1 MNNITLNKVLS
12 ASFLKDEINKLYD
25 EGMPEGMKI
34 GIESVDNIFRLDTGM
49 VAIISGIPNYGKSE
63 YIDFVNVRLNERYG
77 HKTVYF
83 SPENMPVKLHLAKLI
98 RKIGNKRFEAFSKE
112 EVNKYADYII
122 ENFFFLNMGMVNTL
136 DDILSSTEDLIAS
149 EGIKVLVID
158 AYNTLEDS
166 RPNNLTET
174 EYVSQV
180 MMKLQKFAKRH
191 DILIEMVVHPKKMQ
205 SDSDGNTMIP
215 GRYDLNGS
223 ANFANKSD
231 YIIVVHRDFE
241 ANTTIIKCDKC
252 KFSNYGQIGY
262 TEVKYDVPSGNY
274 KEMVYTDEME
284 ELNASVESAFSNQ
297 IMMGQTMKDKLS
309 TIDKKNVLDVSVSFF
324 EHNMVKKGKVINLY
338 EYLTDENGDYKSAYQ
353 NVVDYIRSG
362 KDDDEIKQ
370 RKSESKVPSVTV
382 SCVCGQS
389 KDDIEKQNSLIC
401 IDIDKKDNLMI
412 IDKVPEILKSIRNV
426 AYFNKSISGNGYF
439 AIIPIRDRR
448 KFKLHFN
455 ALRRTFEQFGITID
469 KSCSNINR
477 LRYYSYPDEDTYINP
492 YADVYT
498 DVFEVPKKI
507 DKEYGEVNINDK
519 RIDDM
524 LQYVKD
530 HKLDITETYGD
541 WIKVAISIANTFGDG
556 GIGLF
561 VRFCENNKNFD
572 ETECREK
579 YMQFIDTE
587 YDYTIGTLFYI
598 FEEYKKKKEK

>member
-1 MNNITLNKVLS
+1 MNNITLNRVLS
-12 ASFLKDEINKLYD
+12 ASYLKDEINKLYD
-25 EGMPEGMKI
+25 EGMPEGMRI
-34 GIESVDNIFRLDTGM
+34 GIESIDNIFRLDTGM
-49 VAIISGIPNYGKSE
+49 VAIITGIPNYGKSE
-63 YIDFVNVRLNERYG
+63 YIDFINIRLNERYK
-77 HKTVYF
+77 HKVVYF
-83 SPENMPVKLHLAKLI
+83 SPENMPVKLHLSKLI
-98 RKIGNKRFEAFSKE
+98 RKIVNKRFEDCSKE

-136 DDILSSTEDLIAS
+136 DDILSCTEDLIAS
-149 EGIKVLVID
+149 EGVKVLVID

-180 MMKLQKFAKRH
+180 MMKLQKFAKLH
-191 DILIEMVVHPKKMQ
+191 DILIGLVVHPKKMQ

-241 ANTTIIKCDKC
+241 ANTTIIKCEKC

-262 TEVKYDVPSGNY
+262 TEVKYDIPSGNY
-274 KEMVYTDEME
+274 KEMVYTDDME
-284 ELNASVESAFSNQ
+284 ELNISVESAFSNRVL
-297 IMMGQTMKDKLS
+297 MGQTMKESHLV
-309 TIDKKNVLDVSVSFF
+309 TAKKNVLDVLVSFF
-324 EHNMVKKGKVINLY
+324 GNNMVKKGKVINLY
-338 EYLTDENGDYKSAYQ
+338 EYLTDENGHYKSAYK
-353 NVVDYIRSG
+353 NIVDYIRSG
-362 KDDDEIKQ
+362 KDDDEIQ
-370 RKSESKVPSVTV
+370 HRKSESNVPSVTV

-389 KDDIEKQNSLIC
+389 KDDVETINSLIC
-401 IDIDKKDNLMI
+401 IDIDKKDNPTV

-426 AYFNKSISGNGYF
+426 AYFSKSISGNGYF

-469 KSCSNINR
+469 KACSNVNR
-477 LRYYSYPDEDTYINP
+477 LRYYSYSDEGTYINP

-498 DVFEVPKKI
+498 EVYEIPKKI
-507 DKEYGEVNINDK
+507 DNDYGEVTIDDK

-530 HKLDITETYGD
+530 HKLDITKTYDD
-541 WIKVAISIANTFGDG
+541 WIKVAISIANSFGEG
-556 GIGLF
+556 GVGMF
-561 VRFCENNKNFD
+561 VRLCENNKNFN
-572 ETECREK
+572 EVECREK

-598 FEEYKKKKEK
+598 FEEYKKNK

>member
-1 MNNITLNKVLS
+1 MKETTLNRVLS
-12 ASFLKDEINKLYD
+12 ASYLKDEINKLYED
-25 EGMPEGMKI
+25 GMPEGMKI
-34 GIESVDNIFRLDTGM
+34 GIESIDNIFRLDTGM
-49 VAIISGIPNYGKSE
+49 VAIITGIPNYGKSE
-63 YIDFVNVRLNERYG
+63 FVDFINIRLNERYG
-77 HKTVYF
+77 HKTLYF
-83 SPENMPVKLHLAKLI
+83 SPENFPIKLHLSKLI
-98 RKIGNKRFEAFSKE
+98 RKIGNKRFEDCTKDE
-112 EVNKYADYII
+112 IGKYVSYIS
-122 ENFFFLNMGMVNTL
+122 ENFFFLNYETVNTL
-136 DDILSSTEDLIAS
+136 DDILSCTEELIAS
-149 EGIKVLVID
+149 EGVKVLVID

-166 RPNNLTET
+166 RPSNLTET

-191 DILIEMVVHPKKMQ
+191 AILIEMVVHPKKMQ

-215 GRYDLNGS
+215 NRYDLNGS

-231 YIIVVHRDFE
+231 YIIVVHRDFRE
-241 ANTTIIKCDKC
+241 NTTIIKCDKC

-262 TEVKYDVPSGNY
+262 TEVKYDIPSGNY
-274 KEMVYTDEME
+274 IEMIYTNDNED
-284 ELNASVESAFSNQ
+284 LNISIESTFSNQ
-297 IMMGQTMKDKLS
+297 VLMAQTMKENHL
-309 TIDKKNVLDVSVSFF
+309 TADKKNVLDVPVSFF
-324 EHNMVKKGKVINLY
+324 EHNMVKKGKIVNLY
-338 EYLTDENGDYKSAYQ
+338 EYLMDENGYYKSTYQ

-370 RKSESKVPSVTV
+370 RKSESKVPCVTI

-401 IDIDKKDNLMI
+401 IDIDKKDNPIM
-412 IDKVPEILKSIRNV
+412 IDKVPDILRSIRNV
-426 AYFNKSISGNGYF
+426 AYFSKSISGNSYF

-498 DVFEVPKKI
+498 DVYETPTKV
-507 DKEYGEVNINDK
+507 DKEYGEVTINDK
-519 RIDDM
+519 RINDM
-524 LQYVKD
+524 VQYVKD
-530 HKLDITETYGD
+530 HKLDITEAYDD
-541 WIKVAISIANTFGDG
+541 WVKVAISIANTFGES

-572 ETECREK
+572 EAECREK

-598 FEEYKKKKEK
+598 FEEYKKKGK

>member
-1 MNNITLNKVLS
+1 MKNITLNRVLS
-12 ASFLKDEINKLYD
+12 ASYLKDEINSLY
-25 EGMPEGMKI
+25 ENGMPEGMKV
-34 GIESVDNIFRLDTGM
+34 GIESIDNIFRLDTGM
-49 VAIISGIPNYGKSE
+49 VAIITGIPNYGKSE
-63 YIDFVNVRLNERYG
+63 FIDFVNVRLNEKYQ

-98 RKIGNKRFEAFSKE
+98 RKIGNKRFVAFSKE
-112 EVNKYADYII
+112 EINKYTDYIVQ
-122 ENFFFLNMGMVNTL
+122 NFFFLNYEAVNTL
-136 DDILSSTEDLIAS
+136 DDILSCTEDLIVS
-149 EGIKVLVID
+149 EGVKVLVID

-223 ANFANKSD
+223 ANFVNKSD

-262 TEVKYDVPSGNY
+262 TEVKYDVASGNY
-274 KEMVYTDEME
+274 KEMVYTDDME
-284 ELNASVESAFSNQ
+284 ELNASIESAFSNQ
-297 IMMGQTMKDKLS
+297 ILMGQMMKENYLE
-309 TIDKKNVLDVSVSFF
+309 TDKKNVLDVTVSFF
-324 EHNMVKKGKVINLY
+324 EHTMVKKGKVVNLY
-338 EYLTDENGDYKSAYQ
+338 EYLMDENGYYKSTYQ

-370 RKSESKVPSVTV
+370 LKTESKVPSVTI

-401 IDIDKKDNLMI
+401 IDIDKKDNLLM
-412 IDKVPEILKSIRNV
+412 IDKVPDILRSIRNV
-426 AYFNKSISGNGYF
+426 AYFSKSISGNGYF

-477 LRYYSYPDEDTYINP
+477 LRYYSYPDGDTYINP

-498 DVFEVPKKI
+498 DIYEIPTKV
-507 DKEYGEVNINDK
+507 DKDYGEISINDK
-519 RIDDM
+519 RINDM
-524 LQYVKD
+524 MQYVKD
-530 HKLDITETYGD
+530 HKLDITETYDD
-541 WIKVAISIANTFGDG
+541 WTKVAMSIANTFGEG
-556 GIGLF
+556 GVCLF

-572 ETECREK
+572 EAECREK
-579 YMQFIDTE
+579 YMQFVDTE

-598 FEEYKKKKEK
+598 FEEYKRKKGN

>member
-12 ASFLKDEINKLYD
+12 ASFLKDEINSLY
-25 EGMPEGMKI
+25 ENGMPEGMKI
-34 GIESVDNIFRLDTGM
+34 GIESIDNIFRLDTGM
-49 VAIISGIPNYGKSE
+49 VAIITGIPNYGKSE
-63 YIDFVNVRLNERYG
+63 FVDFINIRLNEMYG
-77 HKTVYF
+77 HKTLYF
-83 SPENMPVKLHLAKLI
+83 SPENFPIKLHLSKLI
-98 RKIGNKRFEAFSKE
+98 RKIGNKRFDDFTKDEID
-112 EVNKYADYII
+112 KYIGYVS
-122 ENFFFLNMGMVNTL
+122 ENFFFLNYETVNTL
-136 DDILSSTEDLIAS
+136 DDILSCTEELIAS
-149 EGIKVLVID
+149 DGVKVLVID

-262 TEVKYDVPSGNY
+262 TEVKYDVLSGNY

-297 IMMGQTMKDKLS
+297 ILMGQTMKESHLG
-309 TIDKKNVLDVSVSFF
+309 TDKKNVLNVPVSFF
-324 EHNMVKKGKVINLY
+324 ENTMVKKGKVVNLY
-338 EYLTDENGDYKSAYQ
+338 KYLMDEDGYYKSTYQ
-353 NVVDYIRSG
+353 NVVDYIRWG

-370 RKSESKVPSVTV
+370 RKTESKVPCVTI

-401 IDIDKKDNLMI
+401 VDIDKKDNPMI

-426 AYFNKSISGNGYF
+426 AYFNKSVSGNGYF

-469 KSCSNINR
+469 KSCSNVNR
-477 LRYYSYPDEDTYINP
+477 LRYYSYPDGNTYINP
-492 YADVYT
+492 NADIYT
-498 DVFEVPKKI
+498 DVYEIPKKV
-507 DKEYGEVNINDK
+507 DKDYSEISITDK
-519 RIDDM
+519 RINDM
-524 LQYVKD
+524 MQYVKD
-530 HKLDITETYGD
+530 HKLDITETYDD
-541 WIKVAISIANTFGDG
+541 WVKVAISIANTFGEG

-572 ETECREK
+572 EAECREK
-579 YMQFIDTE
+579 YMQFVDTE

-598 FEEYKKKKEK
+598 FEEYKNKKKN